1 MNRFDGKVAIV
12 TGAAGGIGCATAQ
25 RLADE
30 GAVVIATDINDADAQ
45 QITKELRV
53 PFSRGSF
60 ATLDVT
66 DEDGWDAVVEQTL
79 AEHGRIDALVNNAGI
94 GDLRTIEESTRESYE
109 HVIAIL
115 QTGAFLGMKAVGPA
129 LKETGGSVVN
139 VSSMFGFVGTAT
151 VSPAYHAAKGALRS
165 MSKGTAVAWAP
176 DGVRVNS
183 VHPGFIDTAMLGGAD
198 DSVFAPVI
206 PMARVGRPTEV
217 AAAIAFLASDD
228 AAYVTGAELACDG
241 GYVAQ

>member
-1 MNRFDGKVAIV
+1 
-12 TGAAGGIGCATAQ
+12 
-25 RLADE
+25 
-30 GAVVIATDINDADAQ
+30 
-45 QITKELRV
+45 
-53 PFSRGSF
+53 
-60 ATLDVT
+60 
-66 DEDGWDAVVEQTL
+66 
-79 AEHGRIDALVNNAGI
+79 
-94 GDLRTIEESTRESYE
+94 
-109 HVIAIL
+109 
-115 QTGAFLGMKAVGPA
+115 
-129 LKETGGSVVN
+129 
-139 VSSMFGFVGTAT
+139 
-151 VSPAYHAAKGALRS
+151 

>member
-1 MNRFDGKVAIV
+1 
-12 TGAAGGIGCATAQ
+12 
-25 RLADE
+25 
-30 GAVVIATDINDADAQ
+30 
-45 QITKELRV
+45 
-53 PFSRGSF
+53 
-60 ATLDVT
+60 
-66 DEDGWDAVVEQTL
+66 
-79 AEHGRIDALVNNAGI
+79 
-94 GDLRTIEESTRESYE
+94 
-109 HVIAIL
+109 
-115 QTGAFLGMKAVGPA
+115 MKAVGPA